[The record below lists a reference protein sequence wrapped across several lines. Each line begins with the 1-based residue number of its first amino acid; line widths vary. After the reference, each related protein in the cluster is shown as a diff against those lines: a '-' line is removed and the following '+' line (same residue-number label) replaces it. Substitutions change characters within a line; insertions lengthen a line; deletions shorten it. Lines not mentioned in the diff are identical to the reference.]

1 MGFAPLTG
9 PEVRAATFPSHAW
22 PPVIRATASRHHPGP
37 CVMRIPHPRRRA
49 SGPLRRRWFSFP
61 ASLGAKFAAP
71 HRPVVNFNG
80 DGGFLFNAQ
89 LETAVRYGLRVVT
102 VIMNNSCWGSEKAY
116 QRYAFNERY
125 VGADTSNPRY
135 DKYAELF
142 GATGFYV
149 ERAEDVG
156 DAFLE
161 ALKAEGPSIIE
172 IPTDPEEMPRPARL
186 ADVQAPQTGS

>member
-1 MGFAPLTG
+1 MDSAVSRVPPAF
-9 PEVRAATFPSHAW
+9 AW
-22 PPVIRATASRHHPGP
+22 PPPVIVLAPSASRDHQYRNSTQEFDQVSLFRPITKAAFPINKIERLPDALRHAFRVATSGKMGPVMLDIPRDLLPG
-37 CVMRIPHPRRRA
+37 
-49 SGPLRRRWFSFP
+49 G
-61 ASLGAKFAAP
+61 
-71 HRPVVNFNG
+71 
-80 DGGFLFNAQ
+80 
-89 LETAVRYGLRVVT
+89 
-102 VIMNNSCWGSEKAY
+102 
-116 QRYAFNERY
+116 AFNERY